1 MPLPRQDY
9 GPRPSSEH
17 AERRSRKSRKPR
29 KTFRRR
35 ILEEIWDVVEDI
47 FD

>member
-9 GPRPSSEH
+9 DPERGSERPN
-17 AERRSRKSRKPR
+17 RKRRKPR
-29 KTFRRR
+29 KGLARKM
-35 ILEEIWDVVEDI
+35 LEEIWDVVEDI